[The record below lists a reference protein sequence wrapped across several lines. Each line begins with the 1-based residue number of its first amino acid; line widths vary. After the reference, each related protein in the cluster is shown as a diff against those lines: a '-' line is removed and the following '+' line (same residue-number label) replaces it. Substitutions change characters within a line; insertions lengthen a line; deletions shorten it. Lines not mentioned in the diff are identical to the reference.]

1 MNEIWKDVI
10 GFEGHYQV
18 SNKGKVRSIKN
29 NKIKELKPYKEI
41 KRCGYLSVY
50 LRLPGQKFT
59 KKVHRLVAEAFIPNP
74 NGFPEVNHIDE
85 NKENNCVENLEWCT
99 GEYNLCYG
107 TRLKRIS
114 ESNKMKVAQ
123 YSLNGE
129 LLEVFNSQ
137 GEAAEKTNST
147 QGGISDCIRGRI
159 KTHNGYVWKKYFENN
174 E

>member
-1 MNEIWKDVI
+1 MNEIWKDII

-129 LLEVFNSQ
+129 LLEIFNSQ

-159 KTHNGYVWKKYFENN
+159 KTHNGYIWKKYVKND
-174 E
+174 

>member
-1 MNEIWKDVI
+1 MSEIWKDII

-18 SNKGKVRSIKN
+18 SNKGKIRSIKN

-159 KTHNGYVWKKYFENN
+159 KTHNGYVWKKYIEK
-174 E
+174 

>member
-1 MNEIWKDVI
+1 MEIWKDII

-18 SNKGKVRSIKN
+18 SNKGKIRSIKN

-129 LLEVFNSQ
+129 LLEIFNSQ

-159 KTHNGYVWKKYFENN
+159 KTHNGYIWKKYVKND
-174 E
+174 

>member
-1 MNEIWKDVI
+1 MNEIWKDII

-18 SNKGKVRSIKN
+18 SNKGKIRSIKN

-129 LLEVFNSQ
+129 LLEIFNSQ

-159 KTHNGYVWKKYFENN
+159 KTHNGYVWKKYVKND
-174 E
+174 

>member
-1 MNEIWKDVI
+1 MEEIWKDI
-10 GFEGHYQV
+10 EGFEGHYQV
-18 SNKGKVRSIKN
+18 SNTGKVRSIKF
-29 NKIKELKPYKEI
+29 NKIKELKPYKET
-41 KRCGYLSVY
+41 KRCGYMSVY
-50 LRLPGQKFT
+50 LRLPGQKYT

-114 ESNKMKVAQ
+114 ESKKMKVAQ

-129 LLEVFNSQ
+129 LLKVFNSQ

-159 KTHNGYVWKKYFENN
+159 KTHNGYVWKKYVENN

>member
-1 MNEIWKDVI
+1 MNEIWKDII

-114 ESNKMKVAQ
+114 ESKKMKVAQ

-159 KTHNGYVWKKYFENN
+159 KTHNGYIWKKYVKYD
-174 E
+174 

>member
-1 MNEIWKDVI
+1 MSEIWKDII

-18 SNKGKVRSIKN
+18 SNKGKIRSIKN

-123 YSLNGE
+123 YSLNGK
-129 LLEVFNSQ
+129 LLEIFNSQ

-159 KTHNGYVWKKYFENN
+159 KTHNGYIWKKYVKND
-174 E
+174 

>member
-1 MNEIWKDVI
+1 M
-10 GFEGHYQV
+10 
-18 SNKGKVRSIKN
+18 SNMGRIKSLDMYMYPKGYPQLRKGRI
-29 NKIKELKPYKEI
+29 LKPARTGKS
-41 KRCGYLSVY
+41 RNYLTV
-50 LRLPGQKFT
+50 RLGHEKAY
-59 KKVHRLVAEAFIPNP
+59 KVHRLVAEAFIPNP

-114 ESNKMKVAQ
+114 ESKKMKVAQ

-129 LLEVFNSQ
+129 LLKVFNSQ

-159 KTHNGYVWKKYFENN
+159 KTHNGYVWKKYVENN